1 MLSKLR
7 MFDRKEY
14 MRIYYQLNKERCD
27 KRRLICYHEHKEVK
41 TNKGRKRVVDLSV
54 LPPPIAPSTKT
65 SL

>member
-27 KRRLICYHEHKEVK
+27 KRRLICYREHKEVK

-54 LPPPIAPSTKT
+54 LPPPIAPNMKT